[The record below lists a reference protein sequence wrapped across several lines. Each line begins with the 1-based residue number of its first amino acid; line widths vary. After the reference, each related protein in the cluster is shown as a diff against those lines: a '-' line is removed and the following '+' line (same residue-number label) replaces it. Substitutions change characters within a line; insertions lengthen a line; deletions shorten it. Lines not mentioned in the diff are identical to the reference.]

1 MRAPL
6 LCSNTSHRRRP
17 STQSTWALAHSL
29 PIQTPS
35 HCSPTRPNKYRST
48 MMKKVATRPRLVRGS
63 VSKELPSSRF
73 LSLASKSTPGKTT
86 ARSSSVAP
94 STLRAKT
101 RQFTQLTTLMMP
113 FTTAQAPKLTINKT
127 TQDTLLQA
135 SSTMLEFVS
144 AFLEALSTSARLKT
158 SSSTL
163 LTLSTKTIGV
173 NTVQA
178 LQEPSEWARVPLFGL
193 FLAALL
199 SRCSISI

>member
-1 MRAPL
+1 MQTPL

-17 STQSTWALAHSL
+17 STQSTWALAHSP

-35 HCSPTRPNKYRST
+35 HCSPTRPNKYIST
-48 MMKKVATRPRLVRGS
+48 MIKVTTRPRLVRGS

-101 RQFTQLTTLMMP
+101 RQFTHSTTLMMP
-113 FTTAQAPKLTINKT
+113 CTTAQTPKLTINKT

-178 LQEPSEWARVPLFGL
+178 LQEPSEWARIPLFGL